1 MKNKNSKNSKNSKN
15 TKGLKGH
22 SVSNLIAL
30 GMILTRKGGPMKDR
44 RAERGGSKVTIAR
57 RIED

>member
-1 MKNKNSKNSKNSKN
+1 MKNKNSKN

-57 RIED
+57 SNWE

>member
-1 MKNKNSKNSKNSKN
+1 MKNKNSKN

-30 GMILTRKGGPMKDR
+30 GMILTCKRGVMKDR
-44 RAERGGSKVTIAR
+44 RAERGGSKINLTR
-57 RIED
+57 RGED